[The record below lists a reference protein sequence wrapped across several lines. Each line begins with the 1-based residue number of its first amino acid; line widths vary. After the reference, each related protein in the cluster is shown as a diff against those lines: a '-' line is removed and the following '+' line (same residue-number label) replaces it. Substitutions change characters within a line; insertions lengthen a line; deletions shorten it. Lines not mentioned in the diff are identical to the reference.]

1 MDVSQVN
8 ICDPDEQAKHQGA
21 QPGNTNDDLEKTCN
35 LDDKKPPS
43 YCSTASVVS
52 RLIVMRAETQCIT
65 IIVQKMGRFMPVAGS
80 Q

>member
-1 MDVSQVN
+1 MDVSQVKV
-8 ICDPDEQAKHQGA
+8 CDPDEQAKHQGA
-21 QPGNTNDDLEKTCN
+21 QPSNTNDDLKKTCN

-65 IIVQKMGRFMPVAGS
+65 IIVQKMGGFMPVAGS